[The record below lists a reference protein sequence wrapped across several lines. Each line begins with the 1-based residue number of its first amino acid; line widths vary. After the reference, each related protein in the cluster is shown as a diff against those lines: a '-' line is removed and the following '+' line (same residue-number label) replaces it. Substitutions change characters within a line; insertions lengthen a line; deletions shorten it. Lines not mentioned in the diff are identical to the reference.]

1 VFHHEHEDGRE
12 TYLVARAS
20 PYWPHCHTDPG
31 SFFLYYRNAPLV
43 TEAGRGCNAS
53 HALVKSQA
61 SGHNTLRFDDKDPF
75 QYDWPHRQ
83 NLVKFV
89 SQPGLEYAVLDC
101 RQDKLVLSTRKRR
114 GHGDAETLDV
124 DIRHFRHIAYLKPD
138 IFIVY
143 DAVLNAPFASDY
155 RLHVYAESVRFEGNH
170 AFFTGRH
177 GVDLDVAVVLPERP
191 AFGTTEVID
200 THSVEFANAPGRPY
214 LVVLSPRESGK
225 MPLVECSF
233 QDDTLAIAV
242 GSLRHRVRLVPSE
255 VEGVYDMRLS

>member
-1 VFHHEHEDGRE
+1 
-12 TYLVARAS
+12 
-20 PYWPHCHTDPG
+20 
-31 SFFLYYRNAPLV
+31 
-43 TEAGRGCNAS
+43 
-53 HALVKSQA
+53 
-61 SGHNTLRFDDKDPF
+61 
-75 QYDWPHRQ
+75 
-83 NLVKFV
+83 
-89 SQPGLEYAVLDC
+89 
-101 RQDKLVLSTRKRR
+101 
-114 GHGDAETLDV
+114 
-124 DIRHFRHIAYLKPD
+124 
-138 IFIVY
+138 
-143 DAVLNAPFASDY
+143 
-155 RLHVYAESVRFEGNH
+155 VYAESVRFEGNH

-191 AFGTTEVID
+191 AFSTTEVID